1 MLKKIWNHEPRKKMS
16 KNKWDKLP
24 LRTWK
29 FTMYK
34 EDAKGNQKF
43 YEYEGDHSSFTEGIE
58 NEYITEIDPKDA

>member
-1 MLKKIWNHEPRKKMS
+1 MS
-16 KNKWDKLP
+16 KKKWDKLP

-43 YEYEGDHSSFTEGIE
+43 YEYDGDHSSFCDGIDD
-58 NEYITEIDPKDA
+58 EYITEIDPKDA